1 MDETESLFGHGH
13 DRGMETPACPAR
25 TAAPP
30 DSIRHM
36 RRQLAQGFS
45 LVEMLAVMAIGSLLI
60 TMAVQSLQPLIQS
73 AQLTAASN
81 TFVSTLHLARSEAI
95 KRNARVVLCKTADGI
110 ACTGEGSWEQGWI
123 VFHDANNNGLR
134 ESTETIVH
142 RQQPLSARLVLRGNA
157 NLAAYVSFAASGAT
171 KLVGGGF
178 QAGTLTLCHQML
190 ERREARQIILN
201 AAGRPRVRNSTLE
214 SCV

>member
-1 MDETESLFGHGH
+1 
-13 DRGMETPACPAR
+13 METPACLVR
-25 TAAPP
+25 AAAELNP
-30 DSIRHM
+30 IRHLGCHFA
-36 RRQLAQGFS
+36 RGFT

-60 TMAVQSLQPLIQS
+60 TLAVQSLQPLIQS

-110 ACTGEGSWEQGWI
+110 ACAGAGGWEQGWI

-134 ESTETIVH
+134 ESSETIVH

-157 NLAAYVSFAASGAT
+157 NLAAYVSFAPSGAT

-178 QAGTLTLCHQML
+178 QAGTLTLCHQIP
-190 ERREARQIILN
+190 ERHEARQIILN
-201 AAGRPRVRNSTLE
+201 AAGRPRVRNSTLD